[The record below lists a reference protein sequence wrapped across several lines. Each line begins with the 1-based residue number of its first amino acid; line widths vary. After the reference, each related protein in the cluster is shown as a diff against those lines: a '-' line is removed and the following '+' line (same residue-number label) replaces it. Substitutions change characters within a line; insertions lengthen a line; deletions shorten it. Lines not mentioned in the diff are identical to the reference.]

1 MCSYFFIAGLN
12 PVPASLNS
20 SFRDSAVN
28 KSSGWW
34 EHVQPAEGSYE
45 EQWHRVPCSGPEAA
59 GMPADWTVY
68 DAKKLHLGLKI
79 VSHAAVLLRL
89 VSSPQCVRS
98 PRDLQAVNANAA
110 AEAFCKCAGLSLQLR
125 ASALNNGTS
134 STGVSSSYDGF
145 AGAAGDKVLERAARL
160 VDMPLGGP
168 SSVDWLRS
176 PLAVSAPFSRFAP
189 ETPLS
194 PVPKNASGTAVGG
207 FQVVDASNPDDAAA
221 ENAGRLAVAE
231 SLLVIAENLVC
242 VVHSLAQLQT
252 SSAGSSSSNSRS
264 GAVLGSTGLSTEATL
279 RTLDAADAY
288 PPHSFIRQVAR
299 WVKDLSHH

>member
-1 MCSYFFIAGLN
+1 
-12 PVPASLNS
+12 
-20 SFRDSAVN
+20 
-28 KSSGWW
+28 
-34 EHVQPAEGSYE
+34 
-45 EQWHRVPCSGPEAA
+45 
-59 GMPADWTVY
+59 MPADWTVY
-68 DAKKLHLGLKI
+68 DAKKIHLGLKI

-89 VSSPQCVRS
+89 VSSPQCVRG

-125 ASALNNGTS
+125 ASALNSSTS
-134 STGVSSSYDGF
+134 STGVNASYDGF

-160 VDMPLGGP
+160 VGMPLGGP

-194 PVPKNASGTAVGG
+194 PAPKTASATAVGG
-207 FQVVDASNPDDAAA
+207 FQVDAINPDDAAA

-242 VVHSLAQLQT
+242 VVHSLAQLQAA
-252 SSAGSSSSNSRS
+252 SAGSSNSNSRS
-264 GAVLGSTGLSTEATL
+264 GAVLGSTGLSAEATQ
-279 RTLDAADAY
+279 RTLDAAEAY